1 MFKGKYFYV
10 FLILVFVSIV
20 VPLWYYKSNV
30 IYNDGFNFVVDKT
43 KLWNKNIYS
52 FSSTTEVNEHTD
64 TKRAKIRI
72 GVLIPST
79 ARKVANFN
87 IANFS
92 LIDIA
97 FKSFYKTIQPEYNY
111 TIYVGIDINDTL
123 NSYIRDIGGFEDN
136 IVVVHVNG
144 STFTNAVNTIAE
156 KAVQD
161 GADYLM
167 RINDDTQFV
176 TSNWTSL
183 CIESL
188 QNNKPP
194 NIGVVGPLN
203 KNGKQTILT
212 LDFVHVTHFH
222 IFGFYYPPQLDNWW
236 ADDWIT
242 RVYEPSRSKK
252 LLAWTT
258 IHKMTYGVRYRVDKK
273 QKTLLN
279 HLIDQGNNTLQL
291 FLTKFST
298 ALPMKF

>member
-1 MFKGKYFYV
+1 MFKGKNFYV
-10 FLILVFVSIV
+10 FIILSFILMV
-20 VPLWYYKSNV
+20 VPMWYFKSKHIHNV
-30 IYNDGFNFVVDKT
+30 EINFVVNET
-43 KLWNKNIYS
+43 KLWNKNLYS
-52 FSSTTEVNEHTD
+52 FSSTAEVNKH
-64 TKRAKIRI
+64 AKIRI

-79 ARKVANFN
+79 ARKINFLR
-87 IANFS
+87 IARFS
-92 LIDIA
+92 LINIA

-111 TIYVGIDINDTL
+111 TIYVGINKNDKL
-123 NSYIRDIGGFEDN
+123 NSYIDFIKDFEHN
-136 IVVVHVNG
+136 IIVVHVNG
-144 STFTNAVNTIAE
+144 STFTKAVNTIAE
-156 KAVQD
+156 KAVKD
-161 GADYLM
+161 GVDYLM

-194 NIGVVGPLN
+194 NIGVVGPVDRHST
-203 KNGKQTILT
+203 QTILT

-242 RVYEPSRSKK
+242 HVYEPSRSKK
-252 LLAWTT
+252 LLAWKT
-258 IHKMTYGVRYRVDKK
+258 IHKMSYGMRYSVDQK

-291 FLTKFST
+291 FLTKFLTGVPSKI
-298 ALPMKF
+298 LKS

>member
-1 MFKGKYFYV
+1 MVQEKHFYV
-10 FLILVFVSIV
+10 FIILSFIFMV
-20 VPLWYYKSNV
+20 VPIWYFKSKN
-30 IYNDGFNFVVDKT
+30 IYNVGLNCVVNET
-43 KLWNKNIYS
+43 KLWNKNLHSYT
-52 FSSTTEVNEHTD
+52 STTEVNKHT
-64 TKRAKIRI
+64 KHAKIRI

-79 ARKVANFN
+79 TRMVANFN
-87 IANFS
+87 IASFS

-111 TIYVGIDINDTL
+111 TIYVGIDINDKL
-123 NSYIRDIGGFEDN
+123 NSYIRDIEGFEDN

-203 KNGKQTILT
+203 RNGLQSILT

-242 RVYEPSRSKK
+242 LVYEPSRSKK
-252 LLAWTT
+252 LLAWITY
-258 IHKMTYGVRYRVDKK
+258 HKSVYGVRYRVDAH
-273 QKTLLN
+273 QKTLLKK
-279 HLIDQGNNTLQL
+279 LIDQGKNTLLL
-291 FLTKFST
+291 FLTK
-298 ALPMKF
+298 L